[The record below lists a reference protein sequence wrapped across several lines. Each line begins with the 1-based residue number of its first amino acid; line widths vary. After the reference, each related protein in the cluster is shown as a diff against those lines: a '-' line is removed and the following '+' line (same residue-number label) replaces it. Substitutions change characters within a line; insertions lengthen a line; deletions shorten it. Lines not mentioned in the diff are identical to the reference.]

1 MNDNRHECDT
11 IQKLKEIFISNSEK
25 RILVLGTSCA
35 GKTTLLKSLPE
46 CLDMDTLVWELLPK
60 EFQEKLSC
68 STWTDEMS
76 EIWREYVIKAKQ
88 IVKIEPGHPL
98 FASTSFDSDIIVYLN
113 IDENILRERTN
124 KRNVK
129 YEVAEANNN
138 RIKEEIRVS
147 NLPVIVIDIK

>member
-1 MNDNRHECDT
+1 MNSENHKHT
-11 IQKLKEIFISNSEK
+11 IQKLKEIFTSNREK

-35 GKTTLLKSLPE
+35 GKTTLLEDLPD
-46 CLDMDTLVWELLPK
+46 CRDMDVLVWELLPR

-113 IDENILRERTN
+113 IDENILRERTKN
-124 KRNVK
+124 RNVK

-147 NLPVIVIDIK
+147 NLPVIVIDIR